1 MISTQF
7 WPGSIVHDHWAYF
20 LCSSIY
26 VFLENLYLSH
36 LHDDGGCHGVYDD
49 DDDDDDDNDDDN
61 NTIYFY
67 TLAIFMMMMMMMMR
81 MIKLTSTP

>member
-20 LCSSIY
+20 LSSSIY

-36 LHDDGGCHGVYDD
+36 LHNDGGCHGVYDD
-49 DDDDDDDNDDDN
+49 DDNDDDDDNN
-61 NTIYFY
+61 IIYFY

-81 MIKLTSTP
+81 MI